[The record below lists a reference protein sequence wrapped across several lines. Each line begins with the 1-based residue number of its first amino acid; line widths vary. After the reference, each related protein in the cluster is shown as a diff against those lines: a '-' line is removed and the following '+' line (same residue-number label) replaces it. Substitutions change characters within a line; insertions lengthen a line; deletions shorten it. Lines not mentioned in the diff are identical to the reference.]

1 MKTYYFLVIIVFL
14 LSSCSS
20 EKKQGDLP
28 EIPVDIEQSNPLSL
42 SEITEEITTI
52 GLELTD
58 ESIINPDEVGTV
70 IISGNDVYIACWFEI
85 LVFNNDGKFVRS
97 IGSKG
102 QGPGEFSTPVSNLA
116 IDERN
121 NHLFALSGHRI
132 FCYDLTG
139 KFLKVSRPFNS
150 SSTEITM
157 FYPEIIDYINDEL
170 LISGNKVFRDAD
182 GSRFVSSMIYRLNDD
197 FQITDSFT
205 VRNNYYEGG
214 QVYQKPK
221 YRILKGNTSVYM
233 YYSELYRILSL
244 PGVSLRAPA
253 EVVLRDT
260 LYRFE
265 KNLFVPDLKLK
276 FKNDGISNGHKFI
289 DLFYIY
295 RSSRYVFSN
304 YQNNLNE
311 NKYYFCYDTK
321 TGKGYNM
328 QDGFTD
334 DINGIDKP
342 VKIRPF
348 SHDTEMFYYLHTNMN
363 PGDLEEPN
371 PTLYIGK
378 LKK

>member
-1 MKTYYFLVIIVFL
+1 MKVHYLLITLVL
-14 LSSCSS
+14 LFSSCSQTN
-20 EKKQGDLP
+20 QGDLF
-28 EIPVDIEQSNPLSL
+28 EIPVDIDQRNLLKLSN
-42 SEITEEITTI
+42 ITEEITAI
-52 GLELTD
+52 ELELTD
-58 ESIINPDEVGTV
+58 ESIINPDEVGTI
-70 IISGNDVYIACWFEI
+70 IISGNDVYIACWFKI
-85 LVFNNDGKFVRS
+85 FVFNKDGKFVRS
-97 IGSKG
+97 IGSRG
-102 QGPGEFSTPVSNLA
+102 QGPGEFTTPISDLA

-121 NHLFALSGHRI
+121 KHLFALSGHRI

-139 KFLKVSRPFNS
+139 TFLKVSRPFNS

-170 LISGNKVFRDAD
+170 LISGDKVFRDAN
-182 GSRFVSSMIYRLNDD
+182 GSRFVSSMIYRLNDN

-214 QVYQKPK
+214 QVHQKPK
-221 YRILKGNTSVYM
+221 YRIFKGGTSVYM

-328 QDGFTD
+328 QDGYTD

-342 VKIRPF
+342 VKIWP
-348 SHDTEMFYYLHTNMN
+348 SKYDTEMFYYLHTHIN
-363 PGDLEEPN
+363 PDDLEEPN